1 MKTYKNIINQS
12 QVRICPGRSVI
23 VLFICLQSTIH
34 CFRSDCQTVTLDQVI
49 CFAQENS
56 PEALRIK
63 TSRDNK
69 YWQWKKYK
77 SQYKPQM
84 VLNFTFPHFQKQNIP
99 VRQEDGSIIYKSID
113 QSHSTAALSVE
124 QNIGLTGGVLY
135 LNTDLARFDDFRQ
148 DVTSYSGSPFYVGF
162 EQPLF
167 AFNNLKWMNLIEPL
181 KLEESLRE
189 YAEGIEDI
197 AYNTTLRY
205 FNLLVSQINYQIAAI
220 NKANADTIYRIG
232 TEKYSMGKISRNEL
246 LQLRYG
252 VISSQKAM
260 AVASLAIKTTRLELN
275 SYTGINATD
284 TLIMALPDSVFRFI
298 VNDTL
303 ALNKA
308 LENSRRSV
316 KFQRERL
323 EARRDALKA
332 RRDSR
337 LNASLSVS
345 YGKTSIAGNVPDI
358 YVHPREMQ
366 MLKAG
371 LSIPII
377 DWGRANAERKT
388 AEANQK
394 LTDFTVQQE
403 EIIFRQEI
411 LTEVENFRMLQ
422 EFEVY
427 TAEADRIAAERYEI
441 ARLRYL
447 TGDINL
453 TEYNIAQEEKD
464 QARRDHIVALR
475 DYWLTWYSIRI
486 LTLYDFRNDMQLID
500 SFTNQ

>member
-1 MKTYKNIINQS
+1 VCSKTA
-12 QVRICPGRSVI
+12 
-23 VLFICLQSTIH
+23 LFICLQSTIFSFQSH
-34 CFRSDCQTVTLDQVI
+34 CQTATLDQVI
-49 CFAQENS
+49 RFAQENS

-84 VLNFTFPHFQKQNIP
+84 VLNFTLPHFQKQNIP

-113 QSHSTAALSVE
+113 QSHSTAALSIE

-167 AFNNLKWMNLIEPL
+167 AFNNLRWMNLIEPL

-189 YAEGIEDI
+189 YAEGIEEI
-197 AYNTTLRY
+197 AYNTALRY
-205 FNLLVSQINYQIAAI
+205 FDLLISQINYQIASL
-220 NKANADTIYRIG
+220 NKANSDTIYRVG
-232 TEKYSMGKISRNEL
+232 TEKYSMGKISKNEL

-260 AVASLAIKTTRLELN
+260 AMASLDIKTSRLELN
-275 SYTGINATD
+275 SYTGMDGND
-284 TLIMALPDSVFRFI
+284 TLIMALPDSVSRFI
-298 VNDTL
+298 INDTL

-308 LENSRRSV
+308 IENSRRTV
-316 KFQRERL
+316 EFRRERF
-323 EARRDALKA
+323 EARRDAVKA
-332 RRDSR
+332 SRESR
-337 LNASLSVS
+337 LTASLSVS
-345 YGKTSIAGNVPDI
+345 YGKTNIAGNVPDI
-358 YVHPREMQ
+358 YVHPQEMQ
-366 MLKAG
+366 LLKIG

-377 DWGRANAERKT
+377 DWGRAKAERKT

-394 LTDFTVQQE
+394 LTDFTVRQE
-403 EIIFRQEI
+403 EINFHQEI

-422 EFEVY
+422 EFIKY
-427 TAEADRIAAERYEI
+427 TAEADQTAAERYEI

-486 LTLYDFRNDMQLID
+486 LTLYDFKNDKQLIY
-500 SFTNQ
+500 NYENL